1 MEALHELKK
10 WIVLGFEPQPIILSI
25 IGKIDKLINKNMKNE
40 TEQSPKSGEWRNDP
54 ENYNMMAV
62 PFTSE
67 AELETATESFYQEV
81 ALLRKKFKMTDV
93 IVVTKNSVITEKGSD
108 SYMAIQQYGDGMTHP
123 ELMARAFLKI
133 KKDIINKLNEAA
145 NIKE

>member
-1 MEALHELKK
+1 MEPLQELKR
-10 WIVLGFEPQPIILSI
+10 WLELGFEPQPIIISI
-25 IGKIDKLINKNMKNE
+25 IGKIDKLIYKNMKNE
-40 TEQSPKSGEWRNDP
+40 TDQNPKSGEWRNDP
-54 ENYNMMAV
+54 ENYKNMAV

-67 AELETATESFYQEV
+67 SELETATESFYQEL

-93 IVVTKNSVITEKGSD
+93 IVVTKNSVISESGTNSF
-108 SYMAIQQYGDGMTHP
+108 MAIQQYGDGMTHP

-133 KKDIINKLNEAA
+133 KEDIINKLNEAA